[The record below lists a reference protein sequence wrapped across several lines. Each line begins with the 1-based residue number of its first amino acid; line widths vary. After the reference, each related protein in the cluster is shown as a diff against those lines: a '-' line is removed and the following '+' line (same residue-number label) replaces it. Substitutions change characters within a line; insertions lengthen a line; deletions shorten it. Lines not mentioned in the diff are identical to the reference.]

1 MVVSTACAA
10 FTCRTGEFHSD
21 DLFVVVVG
29 LCAHKPSRGARVI
42 LGEHFQPA
50 RVPINLGVTNLL
62 HSESVE
68 LGHQIVLP
76 EGRA

>member
-29 LCAHKPSRGARVI
+29 LCVHANHHMGPKSLSGSIFR
-42 LGEHFQPA
+42 LA
-50 RVPINLGVTNLL
+50 RVPINPGVANLL
-62 HSESVE
+62 HSESV
-68 LGHQIVLP
+68 
-76 EGRA
+76 